1 MLNTQYFTI
10 NTTLLFTYLLILPF
24 LLTVPRVTIQTTQL
38 QMLSTWSDTEAV
50 IVLYLPDGLFLVT
63 GNTTMLP

>member
-50 IVLYLPDGLFLVT
+50 IVFYLPDGLFLVT